1 MGVLNGY
8 VTNYGSTLTTADFV
22 SGFPSGNTVDWGS
35 VNPLK
40 KLEVSPELK
49 VALQAKVGKNRLQ
62 LRLQFAGSN
71 GDAVKDR
78 ITFNNPSLIVTYT
91 TP

>member
-1 MGVLNGY
+1 MIADWA
-8 VTNYGSTLTTADFV
+8 STTALNIV
-22 SGFPSGNTVDWGS
+22 
-35 VNPLK
+35 
-40 KLEVSPELK
+40 EASPELK
-49 VALQAKVGKNRLQ
+49 ANLQSKIGTSRLQ

-78 ITFNNPSLIVTYT
+78 LTFTNPSLIVTYT